1 MRYEIEFRPRALRD
15 LQRLSPDISRRIER
29 KLELLRQDLSG
40 DVKKLVGHA
49 SGWRLRV
56 GDWRVLF
63 ERERELL
70 VVHRIVHRSEA
81 YDWQEP
87 CMLKLKA
94 EIWTNSRGR
103 RFVVLPEEDFAQI
116 SELIE
121 DAGLARILREAKEAD
136 RGGPGIP
143 FAEVKRLLAARRR
156 RKTRT
161 RT

>member
-81 YDWQEP
+81 YD
-87 CMLKLKA
+87 
-94 EIWTNSRGR
+94 
-103 RFVVLPEEDFAQI
+103 
-116 SELIE
+116 
-121 DAGLARILREAKEAD
+121 
-136 RGGPGIP
+136 
-143 FAEVKRLLAARRR
+143 
-156 RKTRT
+156 
-161 RT
+161 